1 MLWLDTLAPL
11 SDGATRRAA
20 APMAFRPFRIRGIV
34 QDGRQVPVEED
45 VATTLPFGQVRRFR
59 RPGAGRRVLV
69 VAPLAGS
76 FPLLMRDLVAG
87 LLHHA
92 PEVAVTDWPDPRH
105 VPLAAGRFGFD
116 ENVLETAQM
125 IRALG
130 PGAHVVGVCQGV
142 IAAFAASALLAED
155 GLAPLSLTLLGGP
168 VDPARNPTRLD
179 RTLAA
184 KPLSALG
191 ALMEQ
196 VPVPFAGASRSV
208 FPRRRQMQAFG
219 FYLWRQALNGGELPL
234 KLVLDD
240 GTEPFLFPLTRL
252 CWDMMDIPAEFF
264 LENVGHVFQARS
276 LARGTLEV
284 AGRRVRPEALER
296 TALLTGEAAQDDIA
310 APGQTGAAQD
320 LCRAMPDDLRRR
332 LLVPRAG
339 HFSLFYGKRM
349 REEVLP
355 PLANL
360 MEMAEQRLG

>member
-1 MLWLDTLAPL
+1 MMWLDTLVPL
-11 SDGATRRAA
+11 HDGATHRVA
-20 APMAFRPFRIRGIV
+20 APMAFRPFRIRAIEANGH
-34 QDGRQVPVEED
+34 RAPVEED
-45 VATTLPFGQVRRFR
+45 IAATLPFGQVRRFR
-59 RPGAGRRVLV
+59 RAGTGRRVLV

-105 VPLAAGRFGFD
+105 VPGAAGRFGFD

-142 IAAFAASALLAED
+142 IAALAASALLAEE

-168 VDPARNPTRLD
+168 VDPARSPTRLD
-179 RTLAA
+179 RALAA
-184 KPLSALG
+184 KPLPVLG

-196 VPVPFAGASRSV
+196 VPVPFAGAGRYV

-219 FYLWRQALNGGELPL
+219 LYLWRQALNGGELPL

-240 GTEPFLFPLTRL
+240 GAEPFLFPLTRL

-264 LENVGHVFQARS
+264 LENVERVFQKRA
-276 LARGTLEV
+276 LACGTLEV
-284 AGRRVRPEALER
+284 AGRKVRPEALER

-310 APGQTGAAQD
+310 APGQTAAAQE
-320 LCRAMPDDLRRR
+320 LCRAIPDDLRRR
-332 LLVPRAG
+332 LLLPRGG
-339 HFSLFYGKRM
+339 HFSLFYGRCM
-349 REEVLP
+349 REEVLA
-355 PLANL
+355 PLTDL
-360 MEMAEQRLG
+360 MTASEQRLG